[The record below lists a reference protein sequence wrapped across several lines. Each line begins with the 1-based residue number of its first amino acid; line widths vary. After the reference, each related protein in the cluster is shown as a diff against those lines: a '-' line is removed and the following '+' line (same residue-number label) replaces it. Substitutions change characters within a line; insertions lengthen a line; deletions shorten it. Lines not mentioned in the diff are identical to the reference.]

1 MLIVREAR
9 SPWYIVA
16 AVAFTASNRPEGVRR
31 VFEDALEDLRSESA
45 TKSEEFLLAQKMREA
60 LFRSGL
66 ISGYNKVGFAF
77 VLLYNERTHSA
88 RQLMVLKHYTK
99 LCLKICR
106 RRNSRGVSDILS
118 STRGTGV
125 T

>member
-1 MLIVREAR
+1 MSNIKRVLSIILIVHKAR

-77 VLLYNERTHSA
+77 PTV
-88 RQLMVLKHYTK
+88 
-99 LCLKICR
+99 I
-106 RRNSRGVSDILS
+106 
-118 STRGTGV
+118 
-125 T
+125 

>member
-66 ISGYNKVGFAF
+66 ISGYNKVGFALPT
-77 VLLYNERTHSA
+77 V
-88 RQLMVLKHYTK
+88 
-99 LCLKICR
+99 I
-106 RRNSRGVSDILS
+106 
-118 STRGTGV
+118 
-125 T
+125 